1 MFLKVYRWLHLVWFK
16 DLAYC
21 PNSAKVLPYSAA
33 TLGLGTTER
42 TRIRSMIR
50 GMRDMGLKQFLGD
63 ETGAVTVD
71 WVVLTAGV
79 VVFAVFVMPPIQ
91 TAIVNMAIY
100 IGDTIAE
107 YHAFLD

>member
-1 MFLKVYRWLHLVWFK
+1 
-16 DLAYC
+16 
-21 PNSAKVLPYSAA
+21 
-33 TLGLGTTER
+33 
-42 TRIRSMIR
+42 
-50 GMRDMGLKQFLGD
+50 MGLRQFLAD

-79 VVFAVFVMPPIQ
+79 VVFAVLVMPPIQ

-107 YHAFLD
+107 YSKFLQ